1 MEPKIGDRVR
11 ATMNGEDWFTGIYV
25 EESETFAQYGIK
37 RDDMPNEV
45 RFFTHAE
52 KLPEA
57 GMYAVNNPDYPQV
70 KVFYKSF
77 VRIGNFTIC
86 QQNEH
91 GVWIQRGD
99 TEEGGEVHDSVFE
112 PFLAQFWKE
121 NF

>member
-11 ATMNGEDWFTGIYV
+11 ATMNGEDWFTGVYV
-25 EESETFAQYGIK
+25 QESETLAQYGIK

-57 GMYAVNNPDYPQV
+57 GMYAVSNPDYPQV
-70 KVFYKSF
+70 KV
-77 VRIGNFTIC
+77 GNFTIC
-86 QQNEH
+86 RQNND
-91 GVWIQRGD
+91 GVWIQRED
-99 TEEGGEVHDSVFE
+99 TGEGGEFRDSVFE
-112 PFLAQFWKE
+112 PVLAAFWKE